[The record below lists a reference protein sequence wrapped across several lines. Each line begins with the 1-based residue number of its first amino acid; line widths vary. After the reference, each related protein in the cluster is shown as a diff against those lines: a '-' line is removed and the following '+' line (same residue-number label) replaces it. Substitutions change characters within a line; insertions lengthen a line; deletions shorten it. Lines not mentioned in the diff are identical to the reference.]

1 MSERACI
8 AGTLA
13 CVGVRALF
21 FAVLILAV
29 ACAPPPERE
38 ITVALAEYTFAPNAI
53 EVFAAERVRITV
65 RNIGRLEHD
74 FSPDQ
79 RGTALGIAHIHLAPN
94 ASQSF
99 DWTAPADPTQILI
112 TCTIAGHEGFGM
124 RAQLT
129 VKARQ

>member
-1 MSERACI
+1 M

-13 CVGVRALF
+13 CLHVRALL
-21 FAVLILAV
+21 AAIWILAV

-38 ITVALAEYTFAPNAI
+38 ITVAMAEYTFAPNAI
-53 EVFAAERVRITV
+53 EVKTAERVRITV

-74 FSPDQ
+74 FAPDQ
-79 RGTALGIAHIHLAPN
+79 RGAALGITHIHLAPN

-99 DWTAPADPTQILI
+99 DWTAPASPVEILI
-112 TCTIAGHEGFGM
+112 TCTIVGHEGFGM
-124 RAQLT
+124 RAQLS